1 MRDPNAALDRL
12 EAVVARLR
20 APDGCPWDREQTHQT
35 LTRYLLEE
43 CFEAADALQRGDDR
57 AACDELG
64 DVLWNVVLHAQ
75 LAKERGAYDLRA
87 IAAAASDKL
96 VRRHPHVFG
105 DGTARDASAAREG
118 WEEQKRREK
127 QERGEASST
136 LAGIPVAL
144 PALLRALRIGEKA
157 ASVGFDWPSAEGPR
171 EKLDEELRELDEAMQ
186 SGDRAAM
193 AAELGDLL
201 FSACNLARKLSL
213 DPEAA
218 LRGTVD
224 RFARRFAF
232 VEQELGP
239 DLKGQPLEVLE
250 ASWQRAKRALAD
262 GGTPPG
268 AGAPTPD

>member
-1 MRDPNAALDRL
+1 MRDPQDALDRL

-57 AACDELG
+57 EACDELG

-87 IAAAASDKL
+87 IAAAACDKL

-105 DGTARDASAAREG
+105 DGKAADASAAREG

-127 QERGEASST
+127 AARGEATST
-136 LAGIPVAL
+136 LAGIPKDL
-144 PALLRALRIGEKA
+144 PGLLRALRIGEKA
-157 ASVGFDWPSAEGPR
+157 ASVGFDWPSADGPR
-171 EKLDEELRELDEAMQ
+171 AKIDEELRELDEAVL

-201 FSACNLARKLSL
+201 FSACNLSRKLGL

-224 RFARRFAF
+224 RFAARFRH
-232 VEQELGP
+232 VEQDLGP
-239 DLKGQPLEVLE
+239 DLARRSLDELE
-250 ASWQRAKRALAD
+250 ASWQRAKRTLAGD
-262 GGTPPG
+262 GPTAGD
-268 AGAPTPD
+268 GAPSPS